1 MFREVIVPL
10 DGTPVAEA
18 ALEPAAAIAR
28 SFRAPITL
36 LRAVEGPDR
45 ALQTVAMLETSPGLG
60 RTVDPVTIDA
70 VTDAAEEAEPRARVY
85 LTALAR
91 QLDGLDVRIRTYDEE
106 AEEAI
111 LAAADNRPDAL
122 IVMASSG
129 KGGLERLLF
138 GSVSDAVQRK
148 SRTPVLLVP
157 AAAPANTSPE
167 MEQMDIKIGDAVQG
181 IDGQLGEVSRLIVDE
196 RSGQATDLVV
206 KHGFIFGGERI
217 LPLGM
222 VRRADGNTVYVDMDE
237 EQFKDLN
244 GFAEKV
250 RDGDPDYVGPPSQDL
265 DGTFRGNAAFDQA
278 WAIGPLGG
286 IGGAAKP
293 LGYPGGE
300 QLSPDLTQRPAIA
313 TGMSVLDR
321 YGEKVGTVGELAIRP
336 DDGAPTHV
344 TLRRGLLF
352 KHDTPLPS
360 EWIDSVGTDGLVLS
374 VTKAEVDQLEDRASE

>member
-10 DGTPVAEA
+10 DGTPASEA

-28 SFRAPITL
+28 SFHAPITL

-70 VTDAAEEAEPRARVY
+70 VTDAAEEAEPRARAY
-85 LTALAR
+85 LAAVTR
-91 QLDGLDVRIRTYDEE
+91 QLGRDVDVRMKTYDEE
-106 AEEAI
+106 AEDAI
-111 LAAADNRPDAL
+111 LAAAAGRADAL
-122 IVMASSG
+122 IVMASHG
-129 KGGLERLLF
+129 KGGWERLLF
-138 GSVSDAVQRK
+138 GSVADAVQRK
-148 SRTPVLLVP
+148 SRSPVLLVP
-157 AAAPANTSPE
+157 ALAPAVSSPE
-167 MEQMDIKIGDAVQG
+167 MEQMDIKIGDTVQG
-181 IDGQLGEVSRLIVDE
+181 TGGQLGEVSRLIVDE

-222 VRRADGNTVYVDMDE
+222 VRRVDGNAVYVDIDE
-237 EQFKDLN
+237 DQFKDLN
-244 GFAEKV
+244 GYADKV
-250 RDGDPDYVGPPSQDL
+250 RDGDPDYVGPPPQDL
-265 DGTFRGNAAFDQA
+265 DGTFRGNAAFEQA

-286 IGGAAKP
+286 IGGSAKP

-300 QLSPDLTQRPAIA
+300 QLSHDLIQRPALA

-321 YGEKVGTVGELAIRP
+321 YGEKVGTVGELAVRP
-336 DDGAPTHV
+336 EDGVPTHV

-352 KHDTPLPS
+352 KHDTPLPA
-360 EWIDSVGTDGLVLS
+360 EWIDGVGTDGLVLS
-374 VTKAEVDQLEDRASE
+374 VTKAEVDQLEDKPD